1 MGRKDLMQD
10 TMKTAT
16 ILGSMAGVMLA
27 ALGTSG
33 VGNEALA
40 QDQSTLERVRE
51 RGALV
56 CGVNNQLPGFGN
68 VNDEGEYIGFD
79 VDICR
84 AVAAAVFGD
93 PDAVEYQYVT
103 AANRQSVIQAGEI
116 DMMSRNT
123 TWTLTRDREWGVTYG
138 PTTYYDGQGFM
149 VVKDLDITEVSQLDG
164 ASICVL
170 SGTTTEL
177 NLADTFR
184 ARNIDF
190 EPITFEDFDS
200 SFTAYEEGRCDA
212 ITTDQSSLISRR
224 TTLASPDDHV
234 ILEELIS
241 KEPLGPL
248 VAQGDPQW
256 SDIMNW
262 TVYALF
268 FADEKGITSENI
280 GSFADS
286 DDPNI
291 QRFLG
296 EDGNLGEL
304 LGLDPDFA
312 VSIIQGVGNYGEI
325 FERHLTPLG
334 VSPGLNQPYTEGG
347 LLYAPP
353 FR

>member
-1 MGRKDLMQD
+1 MERKNLMREAL
-10 TMKTAT
+10 MRVNV
-16 ILGSMAGVMLA
+16 LGSIAGAVLVSV
-27 ALGTSG
+27 LTSSWG
-33 VGNEALA
+33 GAALA
-40 QDQSTLERVRE
+40 QTLEAVRE
-51 RGALV
+51 RGELV

-68 VNDEGEYIGFD
+68 VNDAGEYTGFD

-93 PDAVEYQYVT
+93 PDAVQFQYVT

-149 VVKDLDITEVSQLDG
+149 VKEELGITELSELDG
-164 ASICVL
+164 ASICVI

-177 NLADTFR
+177 NLADVFR
-184 ARNIDF
+184 ARGIEFN
-190 EPITFEDFDS
+190 PITFEGEDA

-212 ITTDQSSLISRR
+212 ITNDQSSLISRR
-224 TTLASPDDHV
+224 TTLETPDDHL
-234 ILEELIS
+234 IMEEVIS

-248 VAQGDPQW
+248 VAQGDEQW
-256 SDIMNW
+256 SDIMDW

-268 FADEKGITSENI
+268 YAEEKGITSENI
-280 GSFADS
+280 DSFAGS
-286 DDPNI
+286 EDPNI

-312 VSIIQGVGNYGEI
+312 VNVIEGVGNYGELYD
-325 FERHLTPLG
+325 RHLTPLG
-334 VSPGLNQPYTEGG
+334 VGRGFNRQYTDGG

>member
-1 MGRKDLMQD
+1 MERKDLMRE
-10 TMKTAT
+10 TMMRVNV
-16 ILGSMAGVMLA
+16 LGSIAGAMLVSVVA
-27 ALGTSG
+27 SGLGGS
-33 VGNEALA
+33 VLA
-40 QDQSTLERVRE
+40 QTLEAVQE
-51 RGALV
+51 RGELV

-68 VNDEGEYIGFD
+68 VNDEGEYTGFD
-79 VDICR
+79 VDMCR

-93 PDAVEYQYVT
+93 PDAVQYQYVT

-149 VVKDLDITEVSQLDG
+149 IKQELGISELSELDG
-164 ASICVL
+164 ASICVI

-177 NLADTFR
+177 NLADVFR
-184 ARNIDF
+184 ARGIEF
-190 EPITFEDFDS
+190 EPITFEGEDA

-212 ITTDQSSLISRR
+212 ITNDQSSLISRR
-224 TTLASPDDHV
+224 TTLETPDDHL
-234 ILEELIS
+234 IMEEVIS

-248 VAQGDPQW
+248 VAQGDEQW
-256 SDIMNW
+256 SDIMDW
-262 TVYALF
+262 TMYALF
-268 FADEKGITSENI
+268 YGEERGITSENI
-280 GSFADS
+280 DSFANS
-286 DDPNI
+286 EDPNI

-304 LGLDPDFA
+304 LGLEPDFA
-312 VSIIQGVGNYGEI
+312 ATVIESVGNYGEI
-325 FERHLTPLG
+325 YDRHLTPLG
-334 VSPGLNQPYTEGG
+334 VSRGLNQPYTEGG